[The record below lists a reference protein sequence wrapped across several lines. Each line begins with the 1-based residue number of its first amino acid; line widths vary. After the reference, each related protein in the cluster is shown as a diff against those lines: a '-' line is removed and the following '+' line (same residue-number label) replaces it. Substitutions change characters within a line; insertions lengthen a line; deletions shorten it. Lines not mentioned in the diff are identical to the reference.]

1 MSQTAENQS
10 VSRASRGAF
19 SGRTAFLLAAIGSAV
34 GLGNIWRFPYVA
46 FENGGGAF
54 ILPYIIALLTA
65 GIPMLFLDFAIGH
78 RYRASAPLAFRRLH
92 RIAEP
97 IGWWNVL
104 VCVVISAYYAVVL
117 AWAVSYFFFSF
128 TQAWG
133 DDPAGFFIG
142 QYTQSIPGDQAHL
155 GFDFVG
161 GIMIPLVLI
170 WVLLIG
176 ILALGV
182 QRGIAASNMVF
193 MPVLLV
199 MFLVLVVYS
208 LTLPGATK
216 GLEALF
222 TPNWSALSNGSVW
235 IAAYGQIF
243 FSLSVAFGIM
253 VTYSSY
259 LKKKSDLTSSG
270 LVVGFAN
277 SSFEIL
283 AGIGVFAAL
292 GFMAQAAGKEV
303 SDVAS
308 SGIGL
313 AFIAFPTIINQAP
326 LGVLVGVLFFGSLVF
341 AAFSSMVS
349 LLEVIIAAVQDKLGL
364 GRVASVLA
372 VGVPTGLLSVLL
384 FPTTTGLN
392 LLDVVDKFINS
403 FGIVAGALVCC
414 IVLAAA
420 IGALPTLRL
429 HLNSVS
435 SIKVG
440 RGWQLLV
447 GGIVPVVLGYMLID
461 EVQKVLK
468 EGYGGM
474 PSGFVNTFGWGLVIG
489 VVVIALV
496 MSALPWAKASN
507 ANALDSDGDMLPPPV
522 LDPILDAQRIEQ
534 VESDPTV
541 DTSALTSDVAH
552 RTVAPSK

>member
-349 LLEVIIAAVQDKLGL
+349 LLEVIISAVQDKLGL

-552 RTVAPSK
+552 RTIAPSK

>member
-155 GFDFVG
+155 GFDFVS

-182 QRGIAASNMVF
+182 QRGIAASNMFF

-222 TPNWSALSNGSVW
+222 TPNWAALSDGSVW

-364 GRVASVLA
+364 GRVASVMA

>member
-259 LKKKSDLTSSG
+259 LKKRSDLTSSG

-349 LLEVIIAAVQDKLGL
+349 LLEVIISAVQDKLGL

>member
-349 LLEVIIAAVQDKLGL
+349 LLEVIISAVQDKLGL